1 MRTYFTKLH
10 IAIIS
15 ILANLLISTLAFGQ
29 SPQKMSYQAVVRNS
43 SNQLVVNQKVG
54 MQITILQGSATGTEV
69 YSETQTPT
77 TNANGLVSIEI
88 GGGAGFSTID
98 WSTGSYF
105 IKTETDPTGGINY
118 TISGVSQLLSV
129 PYALYAKT
137 AGNSVAGPKGDK
149 GEQGVK
155 GEQGPKGETGS
166 QGITGADGK
175 SAYQLWL
182 EAGNSGDMAA
192 FLVGNKGEKGDQGI
206 QGIQGPKGE
215 TGSQGITGADG
226 KSAYQLW
233 LEAGNIGNMAAF
245 LVSNKGEK
253 GDQGIQGVAGAK
265 GETGTQGIQGIA
277 GATGS
282 TGDKGEKGDQGIQGV
297 AGAKGETG
305 AQGIQGIAGA
315 TGSTGDKGEK
325 GDQGIQGVA
334 GAKGETGAQGIQG
347 IAGATGS
354 TGDKGEKGDQ
364 GIQGVT
370 GAKGEKGDQ
379 GIQGIAGVTGPQGA
393 AGLTTSVNGVSQI
406 GGSITLTK
414 SDIDLANVDNT
425 SDVSKP
431 VSAATQIAL
440 ILKADKATTIAGYG
454 ITDAVSTTGNQ
465 TVTGNKTFTGTTTVS
480 TPVNATD
487 AVTKAYVDDLKDQ
500 ILDLQATIGITD
512 IEGTHYN
519 AVKIGNQIWMASN
532 LKTTTYNDGT
542 QIPNITDATAWATLI
557 TGAQCDYDNT
567 PANTTIYGKLYNWY
581 AVNTTKLCPTGWHI
595 PSDVEWTTLSTTLGG
610 DAISGGALKETG
622 ITHWTIPNVGAT
634 NTSGFTALPGGYRNY
649 DGKFSSIGSYG
660 TLWCSVEYS
669 TSDAYYR
676 GLSCSVSLL
685 GYLNYYKL
693 SGFSVRCLRN

>member
-265 GETGTQGIQGIA
+265 GETGT
-277 GATGS
+277 
-282 TGDKGEKGDQGIQGV
+282 
-297 AGAKGETG
+297 
-305 AQGIQGIAGA
+305 
-315 TGSTGDKGEK
+315 
-325 GDQGIQGVA
+325 
-334 GAKGETGAQGIQG
+334 QGIQG